1 MTISIPSGSS
11 IHRRIDSTVV
21 AVVVF
26 VVVSGCV
33 GVVVVV
39 VESLEGKTERE
50 GT

>member
-21 AVVVF
+21 AVVVS
-26 VVVSGCV
+26 VVS

-39 VESLEGKTERE
+39 VDKESLEGKTERE